1 MEVGG
6 EVGKGVTRNWKKF
19 WPYLCGILFKSFANL
34 PLLRDR
40 YVFQKWF
47 TILKKVALSEHTV
60 LKVGLNHWTKC
71 FMSREHFLT
80 MRTGLKK
87 LSWAVADLVCRV
99 CKANLTWL
107 SWVVA
112 TIERKTERK
121 KRQKERKDR
130 KKEKTE
136 RKKARMLALA
146 KRILLFLFLLPF
158 LGSEYPI
165 QSLD

>member
-1 MEVGG
+1 
-6 EVGKGVTRNWKKF
+6 
-19 WPYLCGILFKSFANL
+19 
-34 PLLRDR
+34 
-40 YVFQKWF
+40 
-47 TILKKVALSEHTV
+47 
-60 LKVGLNHWTKC
+60 
-71 FMSREHFLT
+71 
-80 MRTGLKK
+80 
-87 LSWAVADLVCRV
+87 
-99 CKANLTWL
+99 
-107 SWVVA
+107 VVA

-158 LGSEYPI
+158 LGGEYPI